1 MNPLAREESLAV
13 TVPRSVLPI
22 VIDLFC
28 RIGFSILY
36 GLELNR
42 GFLEA
47 MYFILY
53 PLIALSLF
61 VLRDRWIDRRRKQRL
76 RVWMNDPSIPAFSIR
91 EGERGLIYP
100 ILFLSIIHFVA
111 FGYFIENNSPVFFGL
126 LLHTVYLSATLL
138 IFSRAVFRQTNIRQA
153 QADQTDRYDDPSAD
167 DNNERIITLESK
179 LKSVQQRLEGYV
191 LESALLGGLAFSA
204 FLQILSQNIITV
216 ADLQQFGHRISELF
230 KLLVTADTERLPPL
244 LLQLSGH
251 QDLFCLISAQ
261 SLICSIFFLLVIA
274 SRMRY
279 SDLSDQIQHYLA
291 LAHDAN
297 QKEDELFAQ
306 AEQLSERNQQRLALF
321 SEKVQDAMLQSQ
333 KLFELLVPV
342 VTFIRL
348 FRNLG
353 VATFY
358 VVVISSALFIG
369 NWLTIFCAALLLGM
383 MLYFRRKAILQFW
396 GQCLPI
402 LKNELDH
409 RRMKY
414 ITGGIVF
421 AFAGLWVG
429 YVGYRWSGV
438 SMITVGLLIL
448 FLTRLLFL
456 VLTSPDPAFIPPP
469 EGTDNHLN
477 RLRFLRM
484 ISVVAEA
491 CLLFGFVSGFMGNDE
506 NAFTLLGFLL
516 ISIYMI
522 GYCLQLPFR
531 WGARVLLVISI
542 FSANTGFL
550 FKVLQLPTANEWL
563 MIGLTLL
570 AFVGIVLL
578 KQFKPFGFG
587 RWLLLFFCFGSA
599 LGGLFLLVRLPGAN
613 TMKTMGLVCGWLSFL
628 GMLYYAKGKV
638 GYKLL
643 LAVAISSWFAGTLID
658 LLQWVSWY
666 LGMLL
671 QITAL
676 VLYLVVESYWQESG
690 FQFRRDWIVR
700 FVIFLSLM
708 PPFFGMNKP
717 FAYVAYRIQYPHTLL
732 RTYEDYDRLREQ
744 IHLHERLEHPLAYIQ
759 TINQNIP
766 YWENL
771 AENNE
776 GYDKHWH
783 FHDIREAIERVNDM
797 PRYDIE
803 HHFNTGKDSLFYYR
817 QGLVWARCA
826 VNYYPYW
833 DEIQVFLEQSERAGY
848 PNPDEVE
855 YWCDYALRQL
865 NPGTGEKRQVAKHR
879 ANCRK

>member
-1 MNPLAREESLAV
+1 MNPLAREESLVV
-13 TVPRSVLPI
+13 TVPRSILPI
-22 VIDLFC
+22 GIDLLC
-28 RIGFSILY
+28 RIGFSILN
-36 GLELNR
+36 GLAVDQA
-42 GFLEA
+42 FLGA

-61 VLRDRWIDRRRKQRL
+61 VLRDRWIDRRRKKRL

-111 FGYFIENNSPVFFGL
+111 FGYFIENSSPVFFGL

-138 IFSRAVFRQTNIRQA
+138 IFSRSVFRLTNIRQA

-167 DNNERIITLESK
+167 DNNERIITLESR

-216 ADLQQFGHRISELF
+216 ADLQNFGYRISELF

-244 LLQLSGH
+244 LAQLSGH

-342 VTFIRL
+342 LTFIRL

-396 GQCLPI
+396 SQLLPI

-409 RRMKY
+409 RRMMY
-414 ITGGIVF
+414 ITGGIVL

-429 YVGYRWSGV
+429 YVGFRWAGV
-438 SMITVGLLIL
+438 TMITVGLLIL

-456 VLTSPDPAFIPPP
+456 VLTSPDPSLIPPAD
-469 EGTDNHLN
+469 GTDNHLN

-491 CLLFGFVSGFMGNDE
+491 CLLFGFFSAIMGNDG
-506 NAFTLLGFLL
+506 NTFTMLGFVL

-531 WGARVLLVISI
+531 WGARVLLVICI
-542 FSANTGFL
+542 FFVNNGFL
-550 FKVLQLPTANEWL
+550 FKALHLPGADL
-563 MIGLTLL
+563 SLIIGLTLL
-570 AFVGIVLL
+570 AFVGITLF
-578 KQFKPFGFG
+578 KQFKPFGNG
-587 RWLLLFFCFGSA
+587 RWLLLLFCFGSA
-599 LGGLFLLVRLPGAN
+599 MGSLFLLLRLPGAN
-613 TMKTMGLVCGWLSFL
+613 NMKTLGLVCGWLCFL
-628 GMLYYAKGKV
+628 WMLYYAKGKV

-658 LLQWVSWY
+658 LLQWISWSA
-666 LGMLL
+666 GMLL
-671 QITAL
+671 QISAL

-690 FQFRRDWIVR
+690 FQFRRAWIVR
-700 FVIFLSLM
+700 FVIFLSLI

-717 FAYVAYRIQYPHTLL
+717 FAYVGYRIQYPHTLL

-744 IHLHERLEHPLAYIQ
+744 IHLHEQLEHPLAYIQ

-766 YWENL
+766 FWEKL
-771 AENNE
+771 AENKE
-776 GYDKHWH
+776 GYDMHWH
-783 FHDIREAIERVNDM
+783 FHDIREAIRRVNEM
-797 PRYDIE
+797 PRYDRE
-803 HHFNTGKDSLFYYR
+803 NHFNTGKDSLFYYR
-817 QGLVWARCA
+817 QGLEWARCA
-826 VNYYPYW
+826 VNYDPFW
-833 DEIQVFLEQSERAGY
+833 DEIEQFLAQSEKAGY

-855 YWCDYALRQL
+855 YWCDYAVRQINL
-865 NPGTGEKRQVAKHR
+865 ETEEKRQVAKHR
-879 ANCRK
+879 KNCRK